1 MAPGY
6 CRARNRE
13 VEAELPGKDSLS
25 IGTLLCMHKQKN
37 ISLSVPLLVSSR
49 HSEDQTCEFPM
60 KKRAEKA
67 MIGNSNKCA
76 EEEKFFLNCNTCFS

>member
-1 MAPGY
+1 
-6 CRARNRE
+6 
-13 VEAELPGKDSLS
+13 
-25 IGTLLCMHKQKN
+25 MHKQKD

-76 EEEKFFLNCNTCFS
+76 EEEKFFLNCNTCFSKERLYCVLRTLYGIGM